1 MRFWEKL
8 LQDSV
13 LLHKDQQQ
21 FQNKLQRNEILF
33 YRSFSYWELN
43 LKRKVEMNEINQR
56 IGTVQLGKDL
66 IGVPVV
72 HQKKFLWIKWYS
84 ETSQLELD
92 NSLLLAFAEK

>member
-1 MRFWEKL
+1 
-8 LQDSV
+8 
-13 LLHKDQQQ
+13 
-21 FQNKLQRNEILF
+21 
-33 YRSFSYWELN
+33 
-43 LKRKVEMNEINQR
+43 MNEINQR